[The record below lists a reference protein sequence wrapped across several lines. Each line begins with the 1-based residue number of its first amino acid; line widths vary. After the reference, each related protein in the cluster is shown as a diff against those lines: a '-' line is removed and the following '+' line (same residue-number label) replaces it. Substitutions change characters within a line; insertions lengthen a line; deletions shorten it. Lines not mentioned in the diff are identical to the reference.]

1 MIDKFRHAL
10 YYLIMKGLFVYST
23 PLGKEIAQGLPDAVV
38 AVSEK
43 ERFYETA
50 VAVAPDFIISEGSSA
65 SKEIYFLTETLRWSS
80 FRAVK
85 KTLTCRGKEVRLEIG
100 SDDASEFLFSD
111 IDPDKKMRAQDFT
124 AALGSALSLAETKDA
139 TEVIKKFFN
148 RIGLFPNLAGYHL
161 LIDAVRLVLSEDK
174 FLLGVTT
181 SLYPAIA
188 RSRGVTVRSVE
199 RNIRNAI
206 TVAFNKGK
214 IYREVLAFGGSFDE
228 NEKPTNSEFIAFLST
243 IA

>member
-1 MIDKFRHAL
+1 M
-10 YYLIMKGLFVYST
+10 
-23 PLGKEIAQGLPDAVV
+23 
-38 AVSEK
+38 
-43 ERFYETA
+43 
-50 VAVAPDFIISEGSSA
+50 
-65 SKEIYFLTETLRWSS
+65 RWSS

-85 KTLTCRGKEVRLEIG
+85 KTLTCRGKEVRLEIC
-100 SDDASEFLFSD
+100 SDGASEFLFSD
-111 IDPDKKMRAQDFT
+111 IDPEKKMRSQDFT

-161 LIDAVRLVLSEDK
+161 LIDAVRLVLSEDKFLLGVTTSLYPAEDK